1 MSRRAARIGVIGA
14 GVGGLSAALAVGVA
28 VAEPGEAWGAAL
40 EPADERMYAD
50 KRA

>member
-1 MSRRAARIGVIGA
+1 MPAVVSVTGT
-14 GVGGLSAALAVGVA
+14 GLSAALAVGVA